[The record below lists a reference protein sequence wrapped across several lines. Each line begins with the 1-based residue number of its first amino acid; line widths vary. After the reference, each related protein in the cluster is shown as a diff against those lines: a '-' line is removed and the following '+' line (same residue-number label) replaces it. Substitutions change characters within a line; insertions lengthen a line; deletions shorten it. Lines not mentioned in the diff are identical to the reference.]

1 MSALLPLLSALR
13 FHGSTTVLHSFKRK
27 YHAKGLL
34 PRCRYFTDPN
44 LINRVNWPLGTLVQ
58 SVSSQ
63 SDSSGQDKER
73 EERQILSSEDT
84 TDGYKTGYNQSVDAK
99 FRSVIDAVDRLR
111 DVLDGI
117 DGDDFSLPAIAVIGN
132 QSSGKSSILE
142 RLSGV
147 DLPRGEG
154 MVTRCGKEIH
164 GSHRIFV
171 CFLLIFSCY
180 FILASPALVMRLKTK
195 DVDVPEISIRY
206 GDGILEPVAAD
217 QVANKI
223 RAITDEIA
231 PGGEIN
237 ADVKIDLLVQSRD
250 VPDLTLIDL
259 PGIAY
264 SDDVGSDG
272 AVVFA
277 RIKALY
283 EKYITSESCVMLCVM
298 PASLEMAT
306 QQAAAMAKSVDPEM
320 KRTIG
325 VVTKIDTIEASMGSS
340 IVRRL
345 SGEGVGAW
353 RFTLG
358 CHAVRNRDQ
367 TQINTG
373 ATRADV
379 DKAET
384 LFFQTHKELS
394 QAPKQW
400 SADTLGFVSL
410 VNKLT
415 DVQVSSLRID
425 ASAVP
430 SIHIHACV
438 LCGAVSQ
445 NQREL
450 PKDREEDPPEA

>member
-1 MSALLPLLSALR
+1 MHASNVDALLTL
-13 FHGSTTVLHSFKRK
+13 F
-27 YHAKGLL
+27 
-34 PRCRYFTDPN
+34 
-44 LINRVNWPLGTLVQ
+44 ILVQ
-58 SVSSQ
+58 
-63 SDSSGQDKER
+63 
-73 EERQILSSEDT
+73 
-84 TDGYKTGYNQSVDAK
+84 
-99 FRSVIDAVDRLR
+99 
-111 DVLDGI
+111 
-117 DGDDFSLPAIAVIGN
+117 
-132 QSSGKSSILE
+132 
-142 RLSGV
+142 
-147 DLPRGEG
+147 
-154 MVTRCGKEIH
+154 
-164 GSHRIFV
+164 
-171 CFLLIFSCY
+171 
-180 FILASPALVMRLKTK
+180 PALIMRLKTK

-206 GDGILEPVAAD
+206 GNGEFERVAANN
-217 QVANKI
+217 VAKKI
-223 RAITDEIA
+223 KAITDKIA

-283 EKYITSESCVMLCVM
+283 EKYINSESCVILCVM

-306 QQAAAMAKSVDPEM
+306 QQAAAIAKSVDPDM

-345 SGEGVGAW
+345 SGEGIGAW

-367 TQINTG
+367 TQINNG
-373 ATRADV
+373 ATHADV
-379 DKAET
+379 DKSEA

-410 VNKLT
+410 VNKLV
-415 DVQVSSLRID
+415 DVQVSLRRLDEMSALSL
-425 ASAVP
+425 
-430 SIHIHACV
+430 H
-438 LCGAVSQ
+438 L
-445 NQREL
+445 
-450 PKDREEDPPEA
+450 